1 MFVCTVKYSS
11 VVNMIYSK
19 QLVLLYYAKSKAIRI
34 VKTVHTLSFWV
45 IVSTTFEGKIV
56 YYEPDYKDSLLLSQ
70 KPVVAHLSS
79 INIGKVFFAKLT
91 AT

>member
-34 VKTVHTLSFWV
+34 ENNSVCAFLLCQFPLLK
-45 IVSTTFEGKIV
+45 EKRKIV
-56 YYEPDYKDSLLLSQ
+56 NYEPDYKDSLLLSQ
-70 KPVVAHLSS
+70 KPVVAH
-79 INIGKVFFAKLT
+79 
-91 AT
+91 